1 MSSRKIPSATK
12 LEKFS
17 SKLSAKAALP
27 CVGDSGDN
35 VKLIWI
41 ISSGHIFVWSSLDN
55 FQSFSWNGEKLIY
68 RYIILTSCKIDA
80 IQLSFQEELEIKQ
93 DSTKEYLGKL
103 QYKVRRDLVLTP
115 YHRRIVSIQSN
126 HVCKSNS
133 RLIPVIFVLL
143 DGMYGHRSNICNCK
157 WRKAIID

>member
-17 SKLSAKAALP
+17 SKLSAKAAPP

-55 FQSFSWNGEKLIY
+55 FQ
-68 RYIILTSCKIDA
+68 
-80 IQLSFQEELEIKQ
+80 
-93 DSTKEYLGKL
+93 
-103 QYKVRRDLVLTP
+103 
-115 YHRRIVSIQSN
+115 
-126 HVCKSNS
+126 
-133 RLIPVIFVLL
+133 
-143 DGMYGHRSNICNCK
+143 
-157 WRKAIID
+157 